1 MKMTLYCYEI
11 LIQDVWYLKINC
23 TYNNTDEYDITQ
35 FGWSIHNEEALPT
48 WCTLDKTSMICK
60 ELIRYKCKKSC
71 SGRCSYKKAGLPC
84 FDLCLCGIDCSL
96 LKHSSVQWMLLFFLP
111 FNYSFFFY
119 LEGGVTQ
126 IFLFTHQFNIK
137 LTLQMWFLS
146 CSTLKS
152 ESDTPK
158 SIMWYQLSTSFICVY
173 LCSFFHLGFFQ
184 SKIALR

>member
-111 FNYSFFFY
+111 FNYSFFSFFY
-119 LEGGVTQ
+119 LEGGS
-126 IFLFTHQFNIK
+126 
-137 LTLQMWFLS
+137 LTYFFSLTNS
-146 CSTLKS
+146 ISTLLYKCDFLVVQRLNVKRIW
-152 ESDTPK
+152 EWHP
-158 SIMWYQLSTSFICVY
+158 
-173 LCSFFHLGFFQ
+173 
-184 SKIALR
+184 

>member
-60 ELIRYKCKKSC
+60 ELIRYRCKKSC

-96 LKHSSVQWMLLFFLP
+96 LNHSSVQWMLLFFLP
-111 FNYSFFFY
+111 FNYSFFF
-119 LEGGVTQ
+119 LFGGGGSLKFFFSLTNS
-126 IFLFTHQFNIK
+126 ISSLLYKCDFLVVQRLYVKRIWEWH
-137 LTLQMWFLS
+137 
-146 CSTLKS
+146 
-152 ESDTPK
+152 P
-158 SIMWYQLSTSFICVY
+158 
-173 LCSFFHLGFFQ
+173 
-184 SKIALR
+184 